1 MGLAKLMKATIILP
15 RIETQDAISRLA
27 DLEWFHPLQN
37 PSEHVNPYYDDLLTK
52 AQRLYQDIDEV
63 VKSLGI
69 PQETGVMAT
78 MFKGAPKGKYDY
90 SADDIQDFIADLEDR
105 SKQILEGPKKL
116 LEERS
121 KIERQLEEYRNIE
134 AVIGMA
140 STLNLNLDAFRK
152 LRDFFAG
159 LFVIDSKDESEI
171 RKSLEDLA
179 IYSTKL
185 NENKT
190 SLTVIGSSED
200 SERVLKVL
208 RSFGVNPI
216 QIPTNMPQNPNEA
229 YSLAKAKV
237 KELET
242 RSEQLDKELKK
253 IKQSML
259 TKLLSLQEATRVAKD
274 ALEIT
279 RKPGGTKNFAV
290 IEGYIPHEMEPKFK
304 KLTSNYVSIIEDV
317 NHMVDNNNN
326 NSHHGEGDKQEPIP
340 TLITNKKYIQNF
352 RVITETQG
360 LPRYGEIDPT
370 PIIAFVWPTFY
381 GLMFADLGHGLLL
394 FGLGMLFRYRGNGR
408 LRVWGTLIAAS
419 GLAAA
424 IGGLATGE
432 AFGFHFEEIAVLA
445 PLKEIPVLGNII
457 GLLSVSELTFEQV
470 LKILEVSVAIG
481 VVHLLMAFFLR
492 LRIDLKEVNKLMVYT
507 HDIPAI
513 IMYLA
518 VVSLI
523 LAAIGAQYDIIGMF
537 LSWDH
542 NEPVPWLTVL
552 FGDWVTVNLVA
563 KAMPPVII
571 ACIAVMIIGGMKEQ
585 KQAIAHGREPEGGG
599 IVGLV
604 VETVM
609 VRTIEM
615 LANTISYSRLGIML
629 LVHTA
634 LLVTVI
640 DAYESGAGL
649 AILIGGNIGIMM
661 IEGLI
666 VYIQTIRLHLYEW
679 FPKWYKSDG
688 VQFKRLV
695 PQMLY
700 TNLVWNHD
708 DVNKN
713 NKKKAMKTTTS
724 PTPPPT
730 ATTAATTT

>member
-15 RIETQDAISRLA
+15 RIETQEAISRLA
-27 DLEWFHPLQN
+27 ALEWFHPLHN
-37 PSEHVNPYYDDLLTK
+37 TSEYINPYYDDLLTK

-63 VKSLGI
+63 VKVLGI

-78 MFKGAPKGKYDY
+78 MFKGAPKGKHDY
-90 SADDIQDFIADLEDR
+90 AAEDIQGFIADLEDQ
-105 SKQILEGPKKL
+105 SKQLLEGPKKVI
-116 LEERS
+116 EERN
-121 KIERQLEEYRNIE
+121 KIERQLEEYRNLE
-134 AVIGMA
+134 AVVGMA
-140 STLNLNLDAFRK
+140 STLNLNLDAFGK
-152 LRDFFAG
+152 LRNFFAG
-159 LFVIDSKDESEI
+159 LFVVDSKDESEI

-190 SLTVIGSSED
+190 SLTIIGSSED

-208 RSFGVNPI
+208 RSFGVNPL
-216 QIPTNMPQNPNEA
+216 QIPATMPQNPSEA
-229 YSLAKAKV
+229 SSLAKAKV

-242 RSEQLDKELKK
+242 RSEQIEKELGK
-253 IKQSML
+253 IKQSNL
-259 TKLLSLQEATRVAKD
+259 TKLLSLQEAARVAKD
-274 ALEIT
+274 VLEIT

-290 IEGYIPHEMEPKFK
+290 IEGYIPHEMEGKFK
-304 KLTSNYVSIIEDV
+304 KLTSNYVSVIEDV
-317 NHMVDNNNN
+317 NLTVD
-326 NSHHGEGDKQEPIP
+326 SHQGEGGRQEPLP
-340 TLITNKKYIQNF
+340 TLITNKKYTRNF
-352 RVITETQG
+352 QVITETQG
-360 LPRYGEIDPT
+360 LPRYGEVDPT

-394 FGLGMLFRYRGNGR
+394 FGLGALFRYRGNGR
-408 LRVWGTLIAAS
+408 LRVWGTLIMAS

-424 IGGLATGE
+424 IGGLGTGE
-432 AFGFHFEEIAVLA
+432 AFGFHFEEISILA
-445 PLKEIPVLGNII
+445 PLKEIPVLGNLM

-470 LKILEVSVAIG
+470 LKILEVSVAVG
-481 VVHLLMAFFLR
+481 VVHLLLAFFLR
-492 LRIDLKEVNKLMVYT
+492 LRASLKQGNKLMVYT

-513 IMYLA
+513 IQYLA

-523 LAAIGAQYDIIGMF
+523 LAAIGSQYDIIGMF
-537 LSWDH
+537 LSWNH

-571 ACIAVMIIGGMKEQ
+571 ACIAIAIIGGMKEQ
-585 KQAIAHGREPEGGG
+585 KHAIAHGREPEGGG
-599 IVGLV
+599 IVGLI
-604 VETVM
+604 VETMM

-629 LVHTA
+629 LVHSA

-640 DAYESGAGL
+640 NSYEHGGGL

-688 VQFKRLV
+688 VQFKKLV

-700 TNLVWNHD
+700 TNLVWKYD
-708 DVNKN
+708 DD
-713 NKKKAMKTTTS
+713 KKKEVK
-724 PTPPPT
+724 
-730 ATTAATTT
+730 TAATTTA